1 MSLRYLSDQKLRA
14 SKLYIDVDLYNE
26 NNQST
31 DNRSNYIVA
40 QTSSVIHV
48 YVYIK

>member
-14 SKLYIDVDLYNE
+14 SNLYTDVDLYNE

-31 DNRSNYIVA
+31 DNRSNYSVARIV
-40 QTSSVIHV
+40 HV
-48 YVYIK
+48 YKINYSSG